1 MPQKLMLITR
11 VPLGGFKSC
20 CIGSLQALRAVHDH
34 AHTTPVNCEHVSA
47 VARRLYA
54 VMNVFA
60 ARDRAAIMDG
70 LMKVGMRNRLE
81 RQHFAMNILLNTY
94 GSDLTTLKVG
104 APLSDHSG

>member
-1 MPQKLMLITR
+1 MLITR

-54 VMNVFA
+54 VMNVLA